1 MYSSDMEN
9 LLKDGTGGM
18 HTPADVGVAE
28 GVDDDL
34 AVLFGGYKPD
44 MECEDMFMAKLERRL
59 AAVEYVKQMQEAQL
73 RKYKWAVLLA
83 FVVGIVM
90 GGSLIGVVLAMPVD
104 AFSVSLDI
112 PAGGMMLVPEHLRLL
127 LLTVLSLG
135 MGYSVI
141 AAVMAYNDLGVVAKR
156 KRN

>member
-1 MYSSDMEN
+1 
-9 LLKDGTGGM
+9 M

-28 GVDDDL
+28 SVDGNL

-73 RKYKWAVLLA
+73 RRYKWAALVA
-83 FVVGIVM
+83 FVIGIVM
-90 GGSLIGVVLAMPVD
+90 GGGLIGVVLSMPDD
-104 AFSVSLDI
+104 AFRLSLDI
-112 PAGGMMLVPEHLRLL
+112 PAGGMMLVPGHLRLL

>member
-1 MYSSDMEN
+1 MYSTDMEDIIKN
-9 LLKDGTGGM
+9 GTCGM

-28 GVDDDL
+28 SVDGDL

-73 RKYKWAVLLA
+73 RRYKWAALVA
-83 FVVGIVM
+83 FVIGIVM
-90 GGSLIGVVLAMPVD
+90 GGGLIAVVLSMPAD
-104 AFSVSLDI
+104 AFRLSLDI
-112 PAGGMMLVPEHLRLL
+112 PAGGMMLVPGHLRLL